1 MARFVVRRLGASAL
15 VLVAV
20 SIVTFL
26 IFEAIPNGNPALRLA
41 GRTATPENIAAV
53 TKAYGFD
60 RPLYIQY
67 LKTMDQVFTGRIQ
80 SYTEHVN
87 VLTQIRQDLPVTASL
102 VLGAAVIW
110 LVIGVTL
117 GLIAGYR
124 AGTALDTG
132 ITVINFVGISAPSFV
147 IGFILIFL
155 LSFKVHVFPSSG
167 YVGVAHPAQW
177 ADHLIMPWFC
187 LAILYIGVYA
197 QVLRANI
204 IDSLNEDYVR
214 TARAKGLTER
224 RVRVHHVL
232 RTSLIPVVSLSGLDI
247 AAVLGGGAIIVET
260 VFNLNGVGQ
269 YAGRS
274 IGALDVPPVLTITLL
289 GAFAVVIFSAVVDVI
304 YAALDPRIRLSSA

>member
-1 MARFVVRRLGASAL
+1 MGRFILRRFVGSAV
-15 VLVAV
+15 VLFAV
-20 SIVTFL
+20 SVVTFL

-41 GRTATPENIAAV
+41 GRTATPANIAAV

-87 VLTQIRQDLPVTASL
+87 VLSQIRQDLPVTASL
-102 VLGAAVIW
+102 VLGAAAIW
-110 LVIGVTL
+110 LIVGVSL

-124 AGTALDTG
+124 AGGKLDTA

-155 LSFKVHVFPSSG
+155 LSFKAHVFPSGG
-167 YVGVAHPAQW
+167 YTGLAHPLKW
-177 ADHLIMPWFC
+177 ADHLVMPWFC

-204 IDSLNEDYVR
+204 IDTLNEDYVR
-214 TARAKGLTER
+214 TARAKGLSER
-224 RVRVHHVL
+224 QVRIHHVL

-269 YAGRS
+269 YAGQS
-274 IGALDVPPVLTITLL
+274 IGALDVPPVLTITMF
-289 GAFAVVIFSAVVDVI
+289 GAFAVVIFSALVDVV
-304 YAALDPRIRLSSA
+304 YAALDPRIRLSNA